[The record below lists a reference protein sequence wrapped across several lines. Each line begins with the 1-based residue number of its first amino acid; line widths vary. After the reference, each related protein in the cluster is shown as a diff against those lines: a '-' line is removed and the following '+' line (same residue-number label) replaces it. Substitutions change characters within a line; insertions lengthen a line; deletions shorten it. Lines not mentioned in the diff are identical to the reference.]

1 MLYPRWPG
9 IKSIH
14 VLKKFENNIFRNE
27 CCCFLKKRM
36 DVFPIKAVKLRL
48 NNQHYKYLC
57 LEDRDTYPILTYSPF
72 QQTLA
77 YSWYHIY
84 KHCFCHIQPFCPA
97 LCKFERGT
105 KLYTATKINKNV
117 PLASHNA
124 NFNLNVKVILDARA
138 EISFMN

>member
-1 MLYPRWPG
+1 MF
-9 IKSIH
+9 
-14 VLKKFENNIFRNE
+14 KKKKGWIF
-27 CCCFLKKRM
+27 
-36 DVFPIKAVKLRL
+36 FPIKAVKLCL
-48 NNQHYKYLC
+48 NNQHYKYIC
-57 LEDRDTYPILTYSPF
+57 LEDRDTYPILTYLPS

-77 YSWYHIY
+77 YSSYHIY
-84 KHCFCHIQPFCPA
+84 KHGFCHIQLFCPA

-124 NFNLNVKVILDARA
+124 NFTFNVKVILDARA